1 MHILATGQGHHWFK
15 SCLLSP
21 RNYVNSAGPMAIGY
35 LGTNSREIGIKIKH
49 KSWIMRRCIHE
60 NYLSVL
66 LMMSSLYNDV
76 IKWKLIPRY
85 WSFLRA
91 IHWSPVDLC
100 GQFTG
105 HRWIPLT
112 TGQWCGFQCF
122 FDVGPITVKQT
133 VNSPVTGGFVR
144 TIHRSP
150 MNSPHN
156 GTVMWISMFRWCG
169 SHNCETN
176 SRMSGDLIL
185 HDVHVTSS

>member
-15 SCLLSP
+15 SYLLSP
-21 RNYVNSAGPMAIGY
+21 RNYMNSAGPMAIGS

-85 WSFLRA
+85 WSFVRA
-91 IHWSPVDLC
+91 
-100 GQFTG
+100 
-105 HRWIPLT
+105 
-112 TGQWCGFQCF
+112 
-122 FDVGPITVKQT
+122 
-133 VNSPVTGGFVR
+133 
-144 TIHRSP
+144 IHRSP

-156 GTVMWISMFRWCG
+156 GTVMWISMFLWCG

-176 SRMSGDLIL
+176 SQFTGHRWICAGNSPVTDEFPSQRDS
-185 HDVHVTSS
+185 DVDFNVSLMWVP